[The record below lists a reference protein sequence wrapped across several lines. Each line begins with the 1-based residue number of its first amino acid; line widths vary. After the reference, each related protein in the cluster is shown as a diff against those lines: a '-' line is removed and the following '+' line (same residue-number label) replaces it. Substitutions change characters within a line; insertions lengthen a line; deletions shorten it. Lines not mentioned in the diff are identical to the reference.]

1 MNYRHAYH
9 AGNFADV
16 FKHVVLTRVLTYLA
30 QKPAALRFIDTH
42 AGEGI
47 YDLASEAAEKTAEWR
62 GGIGRL
68 LNKEVPVPENVEPL
82 LAPYLAIVAPEVA
95 RHIYPGSPALAA
107 ALLRKQDRMIFCD
120 AHPVAA
126 AALTSH
132 LGRDKRAKII
142 EIDGFMGLGAFVPP
156 VERRGLVMIDP
167 PFEAR
172 DEFDRIIGGLETALG
187 KWPTGAYMIWFPI
200 KDRNAVAH
208 FYRQLGD
215 VIAQAGPAKTS
226 AKDALCLEFWI
237 DAIDRDGPLAGN
249 GLVLINPPYVLEA
262 EARIILPY
270 LVRALAV
277 SRDAGHM
284 LKAL

>member
-16 FKHVVLTRVLTYLA
+16 FKHVVLTRVLAYLA

-47 YDLASEAAEKTAEWR
+47 YDLAGEAAEKTAEWR

-68 LNKEVPVPENVEPL
+68 LSGDMPVPANVEAL
-82 LAPYLAIVAPEVA
+82 LAPYLALVAPQVA
-95 RHIYPGSPALAA
+95 QNIYPGSPALAA

-120 AHPVAA
+120 AHPAAA

-156 VERRGLVMIDP
+156 VERRGLVLIDP
-167 PFEAR
+167 PFESR
-172 DEFDRIIGGLETALG
+172 DEFDHILAGLETALR
-187 KWPTGAYMIWFPI
+187 KWPTGTYMVWFPI
-200 KDRNAVAH
+200 KDRNAVTF

-215 VIAQAGPAKTS
+215 LIAQTGV
-226 AKDALCLEFWI
+226 AKDTLCLELWI
-237 DAIDRDGPLAGN
+237 DAIDRDGALSGN
-249 GLVLINPPYVLEA
+249 GLALINPPYVLEA
-262 EARIILPY
+262 EARLILPY
-270 LVRALAV
+270 LAQALAV
-277 SRDAGHM
+277 SRDAGHL

>member
-16 FKHVVLTRVLTYLA
+16 FKHVMLTRVLAYLA

-42 AGEGI
+42 AGEGV
-47 YDLASEAAEKTAEWR
+47 YDLAGEAAEKTAEWQ

-68 LNKEVPVPENVEPL
+68 LSRDVPVPAAVEPL
-82 LAPYLAIVAPEVA
+82 IAPYLAFVAPQVA
-95 RHIYPGSPALAA
+95 QRIYPGSPALAA

-120 AHPVAA
+120 AHAAAA
-126 AALTSH
+126 AALTAH

-142 EIDGFMGLGAFVPP
+142 EIDGFVGLGAFVPP
-156 VERRGLVMIDP
+156 VERRGLVLIDP

-172 DEFDRIIGGLETALG
+172 DEFDRILAGLETALR
-187 KWPTGAYMIWFPI
+187 KWPTGSYMVWFPI
-200 KDRNAVAH
+200 KDRNAVTH
-208 FYRQLGD
+208 FYRRLGD
-215 VIAQAGPAKTS
+215 MVAHSSSSKAGV
-226 AKDALCLEFWI
+226 KDALCLELWI

-249 GLVLINPPYVLEA
+249 GLALINPPYVLEA
-262 EARIILPY
+262 EARLLLPY
-270 LVRALAV
+270 LAQALAV
-277 SRDAGHM
+277 SREGGHM

>member
-16 FKHVVLTRVLTYLA
+16 FKHVMLTRVLAYLA

-47 YDLASEAAEKTAEWR
+47 YDLAGEAAEKTAEWR

-68 LNKEVPVPENVEPL
+68 LSGDVPVPGNVAPL
-82 LAPYLAIVAPEVA
+82 LAPYLALVEHEVA

-120 AHPVAA
+120 AHPAA
-126 AALTSH
+126 AAMLTSH

-142 EIDGFMGLGAFVPP
+142 EIDGFVGLGAFVPP
-156 VERRGLVMIDP
+156 VERRGLVLIDP
-167 PFEAR
+167 PFESR
-172 DEFDRIIGGLETALG
+172 DEFDHILAGLETALK
-187 KWPTGAYMIWFPI
+187 KWPTGTYMVWFPI
-200 KDRNAVAH
+200 KDRNAVTF

-215 VIAQAGPAKTS
+215 VIAQTGI
-226 AKDALCLEFWI
+226 AKDTLCLEFWI
-237 DAIDRDGPLAGN
+237 DAIERDGPLVGN

-262 EARIILPY
+262 EARLILPY
-270 LVRALAV
+270 LTQALAV
-277 SRDAGHM
+277 SRDAGHL

>member
-16 FKHVVLTRVLTYLA
+16 FKHVVLTRVLAYLA

-47 YDLASEAAEKTAEWR
+47 YDLAGEAAEKTAEWR
-62 GGIGRL
+62 VGIGRL
-68 LNKEVPVPENVEPL
+68 LSGDMPVPANVEPL
-82 LAPYLAIVAPEVA
+82 LAPYLALVEHEVA

-120 AHPVAA
+120 AHPAA
-126 AALTSH
+126 AATLTSH

-156 VERRGLVMIDP
+156 VERRGLVLIDP
-167 PFEAR
+167 PFESR
-172 DEFDRIIGGLETALG
+172 DEFDHILGGLETALK
-187 KWPTGAYMIWFPI
+187 KWPTGTYMVWFPI
-200 KDRNAVAH
+200 KDRNAVTF

-215 VIAQAGPAKTS
+215 VIAQTGI
-226 AKDALCLEFWI
+226 AKDTLCLELWI
-237 DAIDRDGPLAGN
+237 DAIERDGPLAGN
-249 GLVLINPPYVLEA
+249 GLALINPPYVLEA
-262 EARIILPY
+262 EARLILPY
-270 LVRALAV
+270 LTQALAV
-277 SRDAGHM
+277 SRDAGHL

>member
-16 FKHVVLTRVLTYLA
+16 FKHVVLTRVLAYLA

-47 YDLASEAAEKTAEWR
+47 YDLAGEAAEKTAEWR

-68 LNKEVPVPENVEPL
+68 LSGDMPVPANVEAL
-82 LAPYLAIVAPEVA
+82 LAPYLALVAPQVA
-95 RHIYPGSPALAA
+95 QNIYPGSPALAA

-120 AHPVAA
+120 AHPAAA

-156 VERRGLVMIDP
+156 VERRGLVLIDP
-167 PFEAR
+167 PFESR
-172 DEFDRIIGGLETALG
+172 DEFDHILAGLETALK
-187 KWPTGAYMIWFPI
+187 KWPTGTYMVWFPI
-200 KDRNAVAH
+200 KDRNAVTF

-215 VIAQAGPAKTS
+215 LIAQTGV
-226 AKDALCLEFWI
+226 AKDTLCLELWT
-237 DAIDRDGPLAGN
+237 DAIDRDGPLVGN

-262 EARIILPY
+262 EARLILPY
-270 LVRALAV
+270 LAQALAV
-277 SRDAGHM
+277 SRDAGHL

>member
-16 FKHVVLTRVLTYLA
+16 FKHVVLTRVLAYLA
-30 QKPAALRFIDTH
+30 QKAAALRFIDTH

-47 YDLASEAAEKTAEWR
+47 YDLAGEAAEKTAEWR
-62 GGIGRL
+62 VGIGRL
-68 LNKEVPVPENVEPL
+68 LSGDMPVPANVEPL
-82 LAPYLAIVAPEVA
+82 LAPYLALVEHEVA

-120 AHPVAA
+120 AHPAA
-126 AALTSH
+126 AATLTSH

-156 VERRGLVMIDP
+156 VERRGLVLIDP
-167 PFEAR
+167 PFESR
-172 DEFDRIIGGLETALG
+172 DEFDHILGGLETALK
-187 KWPTGAYMIWFPI
+187 KWPTGTYMVWFPI
-200 KDRNAVAH
+200 KDRNAVTF

-215 VIAQAGPAKTS
+215 VIAQTGI
-226 AKDALCLEFWI
+226 AKDTLCLELWI
-237 DAIDRDGPLAGN
+237 DAIERDGPLAGN
-249 GLVLINPPYVLEA
+249 GLALINPPYVLEA
-262 EARIILPY
+262 EARLILPY
-270 LVRALAV
+270 LTQALAV
-277 SRDAGHM
+277 SRDAGHL

>member
-16 FKHVVLTRVLTYLA
+16 FKHVVLTRVLAYLA
-30 QKPAALRFIDTH
+30 QKPAAVRFIDTH

-68 LNKEVPVPENVEPL
+68 LGREAPTPANVAPL
-82 LAPYLAIVAPEVA
+82 LEPYLALVEHEVA
-95 RHIYPGSPALAA
+95 RHAYPGSPSLAA

-120 AHPVAA
+120 AHPSAA

-156 VERRGLVMIDP
+156 IERRGLVLIDP
-167 PFEAR
+167 PFESR
-172 DEFDRIIGGLETALG
+172 DEFNHILAGLETALR
-187 KWPTGAYMIWFPI
+187 KWPTGTYMVWFPI
-200 KDRNAVAH
+200 KDRNAVTY

-215 VIAQAGPAKTS
+215 LIAQTGI
-226 AKDALCLEFWI
+226 AKDSLCLEFWI

-249 GLVLINPPYVLEA
+249 GLVLVNPPYVLEA
-262 EARIILPY
+262 EARLILPY
-270 LVRALAV
+270 LVQALGV
-277 SRDAGHM
+277 SRAAGYR
-284 LKAL
+284 LEAL